1 MLLLRPSDIQMS
13 VVDGRRE
20 AMRRLFGGELPLLL
34 MDVDAILRCRYS
46 VVRGGVKLEGGVHQ
60 LSSLL
65 TPCNYNKYFTGDKR

>member
-1 MLLLRPSDIQMS
+1 MS

-34 MDVDAILRCRYS
+34 MDVDAILRCRDL
-46 VVRGGVKLEGGVHQ
+46 VGRGGVKLAGGVHQ

-65 TPCNYNKYFTGDKR
+65 TPFNYNTYITGDKR